1 MSKAK
6 PRFPFLKLPP
16 ELRNFICKH
25 ALYDENDRR
34 IGYHCPTILLIN
46 RQIYSEASRLQY
58 AKTHTLT
65 VSRRHMRFLNR
76 EYRDGINENFPL
88 SFPYHKLEALRI
100 RILRPMTKDFI
111 TLAYDLYSIL
121 ADYQYFWP
129 LFEEH
134 MEQLRKLMRTI
145 VDKGLPLRRLI
156 LDVRDPYS
164 SHEPPSSR
172 DYEAMQ
178 MNMCRLFGMLGFSKG
193 TTHACKIVLGTWAKT
208 CPKMVQAAEDWGFA
222 AICHDSREGDKE
234 GEPEEPVIL
243 FGEVDSEEKDA
254 D

>member
-1 MSKAK
+1 MAKAK
-6 PRFPFLKLPP
+6 SRFPFLKLPP
-16 ELRNFICKH
+16 ELRNFIYKY

-65 VSRRHMRFLNR
+65 VSRRNISFLNR
-76 EYRDGINENFPL
+76 EYRDGINEHFPL

-100 RILRPMTKDFI
+100 RILRPMTKAFI
-111 TLAYDLYSIL
+111 SLTYDLRFIL

-145 VDKGLPLRRLI
+145 VDRGLPLRKLI
-156 LDVRDPYS
+156 LDVRDPYGS
-164 SHEPPSSR
+164 REPPSSR
-172 DYEAMQ
+172 DCDAMQ
-178 MNMCRLFGMLGFSKG
+178 MNMYSLFGMLGFSKG
-193 TTHACKIVLGTWAKT
+193 TTNTCEIVLGTWAKT
-208 CPKMVQAAEDWGFA
+208 CPKMIQAAEDWGA
-222 AICHDSREGDKE
+222 AALCHGSRGGKE
-234 GEPEEPVIL
+234 EKPGEPVIL
-243 FGEVDSEEKDA
+243 FGEVDSKEKDA